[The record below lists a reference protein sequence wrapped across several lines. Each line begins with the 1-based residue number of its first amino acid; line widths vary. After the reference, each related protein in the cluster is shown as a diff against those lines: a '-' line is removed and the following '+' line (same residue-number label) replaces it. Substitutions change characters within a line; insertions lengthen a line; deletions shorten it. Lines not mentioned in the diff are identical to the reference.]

1 MNKPQSQS
9 IRLLLALLCCLLLT
23 LPALAQTPEP
33 TARPTPDG
41 TLAAPTPEIETPVIP
56 APDPVVYASSF
67 DRIIDLLIAVVL
79 AGGAVAVVKAFRDPE
94 RGKQY
99 VTFGIELLQ
108 MAAKFTPTPNDDK
121 KLGELMDAW
130 QKAIAPLVAEGA
142 RAALSEAMAEERAKL
157 VTQTGNKVDALS
169 VVPQPDVKA

>member
-33 TARPTPDG
+33 TAQVTASYEAP
-41 TLAAPTPEIETPVIP
+41 APTPEIEAPVTP
-56 APDPVVYASSF
+56 APNPVVYASSF